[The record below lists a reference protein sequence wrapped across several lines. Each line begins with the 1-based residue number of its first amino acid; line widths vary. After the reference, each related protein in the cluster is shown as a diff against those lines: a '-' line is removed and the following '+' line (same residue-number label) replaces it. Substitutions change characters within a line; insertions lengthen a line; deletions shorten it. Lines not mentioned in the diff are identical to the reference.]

1 MSRVSRFLTLLLA
14 LAVAAWALL
23 FCLANPVFVPLDV
36 VLLRLPAAPLAV
48 WVLAA
53 FVLGGICGLLA
64 SSAAL
69 WRARRP

>member
-1 MSRVSRFLTLLLA
+1 MSRVYRFLAFLLA
-14 LAVAAWALL
+14 LAVAVWALF
-23 FCLANPVFVPLDV
+23 FCLANPVSVPLDV

>member
-1 MSRVSRFLTLLLA
+1 MAVLLA
-14 LAVAAWALL
+14 LAIAAWALL
-23 FCLANPVFVPLDV
+23 FCLANPLAVPLDLV
-36 VLLRLPAAPLAV
+36 VLRLPAAPLAV